1 MIRGGEDGRRRLLP
15 SGTLKFLIDESADIR
30 VAGYLRGLGHDVAIV
45 ATDYAPSLKDA
56 TVLAIALEEQ
66 RILITFDRDFGE
78 LVFVHGHRHAGVL
91 YFRLG
96 PIDLPTEI
104 SRLDHV
110 LTNFDDRLD
119 HFLTI
124 TRKLVRVRT

>member
-1 MIRGGEDGRRRLLP
+1 MIRGGDEGRRRVRP
-15 SGTLKFLIDESADIR
+15 SGTLRFLIDESADVR
-30 VAGYLRGLGHDVAIV
+30 VACYLRSLGHDVSIV
-45 ATDYAPSLKDA
+45 ATDYTPSLKDA
-56 TVLAIALEEQ
+56 AILAIALQEQ
-66 RILITFDRDFGE
+66 RVLITFDRDFGE
-78 LVFVHGHRHAGVL
+78 LVFVHGHRHAGGL

-110 LTNFDDRLD
+110 LTNFTDRLD

-124 TRKLVRVRT
+124 TRKLVRVRK

>member
-1 MIRGGEDGRRRLLP
+1 M
-15 SGTLKFLIDESADIR
+15 KFLIDESADARLAIH
-30 VAGYLRGLGHDVAIV
+30 LRNLGHDVTLV
-45 ATDYAPSLKDA
+45 ATDYSPATKDSE
-56 TVLAIALEEQ
+56 VLRIAVREQ

-78 LVFVHGHRHAGVL
+78 LVFKQQQPHAGVL

-96 PIDLPTEI
+96 PIDLSVEI

-110 LTNFDDRLD
+110 LATYADRLD

-124 TRKLVRVRT
+124 TRKAVRTR